1 MPDLKISQLTAGDPA
16 QGTDEIPAA
25 RAGANVRVTAQSIA
39 DLASAAAA
47 VPSDFQ
53 PAIVTGNY
61 YYPKYMAFSTSV
73 AYLGNVLSA
82 VPIWFSHTETWT
94 RIGMNVL
101 TADAGKSVRFGL
113 YANGTD
119 NLPGALVADLGT
131 ISLTATGYI
140 ELTISQSLT
149 ANTVYWIAAV
159 ADTDGTLPTAEVDL
173 WYFAASGGTT
183 LFSTYGGILGYPQPL
198 DPSAASLITVPV
210 VRAFTYAA
218 MPDPWGTPDGD
229 FTPDQYAPAIWL
241 RKV

>member
-1 MPDLKISQLTAGDPA
+1 MPDTKISALTAGDPA
-16 QGTDEIPAA
+16 LGTDEIPAA
-25 RAGANVRVTAQSIA
+25 RAGANVKVTAQSIA

-47 VPSDFQ
+47 APSDFQ

-61 YYPKYMAFSTSV
+61 YYPKHLPLASTV
-73 AYLGNVLSA
+73 AYYGDVLSA

-94 RIGMNVL
+94 RVGLNVL

-113 YANGTD
+113 YANGAG
-119 NLPGALVADLGT
+119 NLPGALIADLGT
-131 ISLTATGYI
+131 VSLDATGYI

-159 ADTDGTLPTAEVDL
+159 ADTDGAAPTAEIDL
-173 WYFAASGGTT
+173 WYYATGAGVVY
-183 LFSTYGGILGYPQPL
+183 STFGGILGYQQPL
-198 DPSAASLITVPV
+198 NLSAASIVTVPV
-210 VRAFTYAA
+210 VRAFAYAA

-229 FTPDQYAPAIWL
+229 FTPDQLAPAIWL